1 MQWSLYAHPVLNQL
15 VLFDKSLIM
24 FSTGGTRKEGPM
36 YGALHSDGTV
46 EELLNVESASIED
59 DEVVCRDHHDRVVA
73 RYRISEA
80 LFGKYDALLR
90 LAPYFR
96 SYTHQESRQE
106 SSV

>member
-1 MQWSLYAHPVLNQL
+1 
-15 VLFDKSLIM
+15 
-24 FSTGGTRKEGPM
+24 M
-36 YGALHSDGTV
+36 YGVLHSNGTV
-46 EELLNVESASIED
+46 EDLPKVDSASIQG

-80 LFGKYDALLR
+80 LFGKYDALQR

-96 SYTHQESRQE
+96 SYRRSESRQE